1 MTNDKIPNDEARMTK
16 ATGLSP
22 TARHAHFIPHS
33 DFGLHSSLG
42 ISSFSTSQFDS
53 RFPFD
58 VRH

>member
-22 TARHAHFIPHS
+22 PARHAHFIPHS

-42 ISSFSTSQFDS
+42 ISSLVIPNKALWITASLSI
-53 RFPFD
+53 
-58 VRH
+58 